1 MKVQCNPCGKLY
13 EFKKHITISKGF
25 LGWQSK
31 EVELCPDCEMKLW
44 AWINRKTK
52 V

>member
-13 EFKKHITISKGF
+13 EFKKHITISTGM
-25 LGWQSK
+25 WQSK
-31 EVELCPDCEMKLW
+31 DVELCPECEKKLW
-44 AWINRKTK
+44 DWINRKK